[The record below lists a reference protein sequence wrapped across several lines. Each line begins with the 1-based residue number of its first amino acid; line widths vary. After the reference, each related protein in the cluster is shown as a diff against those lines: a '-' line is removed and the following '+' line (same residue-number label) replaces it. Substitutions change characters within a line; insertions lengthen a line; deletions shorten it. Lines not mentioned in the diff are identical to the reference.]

1 MLGVLAASAAAQSQ
15 AISGDGQ
22 WLIASTE
29 QPVSLQLFDSDRRL
43 VRTLAAVSQDGQSA
57 SRVASLKVAHL
68 RKSFIVTFTD
78 MRELWEISY
87 DPKAEPIFDGL
98 VHDYRMGEGIA
109 RPGFLGARRTALAAP
124 LAVLLLDHGQHHV
137 LGTWLGQGGGVD
149 GNEAAVQ
156 VINLD
161 IRRRITEIKLDAP
174 ASSGQAIIRD
184 GRQLLT
190 LVVPQK
196 KQVVII
202 DPKGWTKLRTVSSDD
217 SN

>member
-1 MLGVLAASAAAQSQ
+1 MLGAMFASAAAQVQ

-22 WLIASTE
+22 WLIAASE
-29 QPVSLQLFDSDRRL
+29 QPVSLSLFDADRRL

-98 VHDYRMGEGIA
+98 VHDYRMGEGIG

-124 LAVLLLDHGQHHV
+124 LAVLLLDHLQRHV
-137 LGTWLGQGGGVD
+137 LGAWLGQDGGMQD
-149 GNEAAVQ
+149 KEAAVQ

-174 ASSGQAIIRD
+174 ASSGEAVIRD
-184 GRQLLT
+184 GQQLLT
-190 LVVPQK
+190 LTVPQN
-196 KQVVII
+196 KQVVVI